1 MKSSDKSRSTFVA
14 QQMLSD
20 KSRMFVMAISVKLS
34 NNWIFI
40 LCYEDAGKV
49 AQCA

>member
-20 KSRMFVMAISVKLS
+20 KSRMYVMAIT
-34 NNWIFI
+34 
-40 LCYEDAGKV
+40 
-49 AQCA
+49 